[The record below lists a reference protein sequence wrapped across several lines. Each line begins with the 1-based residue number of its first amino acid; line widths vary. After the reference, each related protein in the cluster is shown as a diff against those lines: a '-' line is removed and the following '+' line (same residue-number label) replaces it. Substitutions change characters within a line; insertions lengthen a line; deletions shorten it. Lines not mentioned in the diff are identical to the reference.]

1 VFKIL
6 GTTSCVQNL
15 HLGGLCS
22 LAFGTSQ
29 TPKCCM
35 IKCNVHRSPKSSITT
50 VYVFS
55 SALLLGAKHRK
66 AVKSRPMSPFPKT
79 LASNNGCLLLFSSVS
94 LRPISTK
101 NVVGSKPM
109 CPLLKNLQSIQPMS
123 FSLPLDTSLRP
134 ESS

>member
-101 NVVGSKPM
+101 MSSDPNQ
-109 CPLLKNLQSIQPMS
+109 CPPLKNLQSIQPMS
-123 FSLPLDTSLRP
+123 FSLPLGTSLRP